1 MSVDVAEQV
10 KDFTAKSVSGASQ
23 ISSAL
28 VELTDVNFD
37 GSKAFAEKA
46 YDYYTSNLTHF
57 FKTVE
62 KLSTVTDAPA
72 FLEAAKAE
80 LSTSFDV
87 VTGQAED
94 LMKLGGKTCEAGYES
109 AQKFGEV
116 AVKAFPIEVPSFDAV
131 MEMMP
136 KVPAAAKPK
145 AKTKSKAKA
154 KSKAKPASAAPA
166 CVVPAAP
173 VKEAYTKSALTKM
186 LEADLVVLAKSMGI
200 EASVDDLK
208 ADTVAKVLA
217 AQ

>member
-145 AKTKSKAKA
+145 AKTKSKAK
-154 KSKAKPASAAPA
+154 PASAAPA

>member
-109 AQKFGEV
+109 AQKVGEV

-136 KVPAAAKPK
+136 KVPAAAKP
-145 AKTKSKAKA
+145 KAKA

>member
-57 FKTVE
+57 FKTAE

-109 AQKFGEV
+109 AQKVGEV

-145 AKTKSKAKA
+145 AKT

>member
-57 FKTVE
+57 FKTAE
-62 KLSTVTDAPA
+62 KLSTVTDATA

-109 AQKFGEV
+109 AQKVGEV

-145 AKTKSKAKA
+145 AKT

>member
-109 AQKFGEV
+109 AQKVGEV

-145 AKTKSKAKA
+145 AKT

>member
-136 KVPAAAKPK
+136 KVPAAVKPK
-145 AKTKSKAKA
+145 AKT